1 MESWIEGIHHVTG
14 AAVDPQQDY
23 DFYTKVLGLRLVKR
37 TVNHENPVM
46 WHFFYG
52 DYEGHAGTVMTNF
65 LFKGLRVPPCK
76 RGRGTISAVAYSVP
90 GGALPYWKERLE
102 RAGVAC
108 RLEGRRFGAE
118 VLAFADPAGLSS
130 ELVES
135 DDDRRDPPALA
146 GIPDHAKVRGFHSVT
161 LVSRIPELTERFF
174 RKLLRFDVAARE
186 DGPSGRRIRLDVDGR
201 GAGAWVDLVEPSPS
215 DPWGEFGIGA
225 LHHVA
230 FTVATKER
238 MERLWQT
245 LSGDG
250 LILTDLR
257 DRKWFHSMYMTEP
270 GGINVEFSNVD
281 PGFAVDEPT
290 ERLGATLQLPK
301 QWEAQREK
309 IESGLPPLQF

>member
-1 MESWIEGIHHVTG
+1 
-14 AAVDPQQDY
+14 
-23 DFYTKVLGLRLVKR
+23 
-37 TVNHENPVM
+37 
-46 WHFFYG
+46 
-52 DYEGHAGTVMTNF
+52 MTNF

-102 RAGVAC
+102 RAGVPC
-108 RLEGRRFGAE
+108 RLEPPRFGAG
-118 VLAFADPAGLSS
+118 VLAFDDPAGLPS
-130 ELVES
+130 ELVEC

-174 RKLLRFDVAARE
+174 AKLLRFDIVGSE
-186 DGPSGRRIRLDVDGR
+186 QGPNGRRIRLDVNGR
-201 GAGAWVDLVEPSPS
+201 GAGTWVDLTPASPS

-281 PGFAVDEPT
+281 PGFAVDEPL
-290 ERLGATLQLPK
+290 ERLGETLQLPK
-301 QWEAQREK
+301 QWEAQRAK
-309 IESGLPPLQF
+309 IESGLPPLRF

>member
-14 AAVDPQQDY
+14 AAVDPQEDY
-23 DFYTKVLGLRLVKR
+23 DFYIKVLGLRLVKR

-52 DYEGHAGTVMTNF
+52 DYAGNVGTVMTNF

-76 RGRGTISAVAYSVP
+76 RGRGTISAVSYSVP
-90 GGALPYWKERLE
+90 PGSLPYWKDRLE
-102 RAGVAC
+102 RAGSAC
-108 RLEGRRFGAE
+108 RNEAPRFGAG
-118 VLAFADPAGLSS
+118 VLAFEDPSGLPS
-130 ELVES
+130 EMIECA
-135 DDDRRDPPALA
+135 DDRRDPPALS

-161 LVSRIPELTERFF
+161 LVSRIPDLTQRFF
-174 RKLLRFDVAARE
+174 QKLLRFDEVGRE
-186 DGPSGRRIRLDVDGR
+186 DGRTRLGVNGN
-201 GAGAWVDLVEPSPS
+201 GAGAWVDLIELPASQ
-215 DPWGEFGIGA
+215 PWGEFGIGA

-230 FTVATKER
+230 FTVASKER

-281 PGFAVDEPT
+281 PGFAVDEPV
-290 ERLGATLQLPK
+290 EKLGDTLQLPK
-301 QWEAQREK
+301 QWEAQRAK
-309 IESGLPPLQF
+309 IESGLPPLRF

>member
-14 AAVDPQQDY
+14 AAVDPQIDY

-52 DYEGHAGTVMTNF
+52 DYAGHAGTVMTNF
-65 LFKGLRVPPCK
+65 LFKGLRVPTCK
-76 RGRGTISAVAYSVP
+76 RGRGTISAVSYSVP
-90 GGALPYWKERLE
+90 PGALPFWKERLE
-102 RAGVAC
+102 RAGTSCELATP
-108 RLEGRRFGAE
+108 RFGAG
-118 VLAFADPAGLSS
+118 VLAFADPAGLPS
-130 ELVES
+130 EIIEC
-135 DDDRRDPPALA
+135 DDDRRDPPALE
-146 GIPDHAKVRGFHSVT
+146 GIPERAKIRGFHSVT
-161 LVSRIPELTERFF
+161 LVSRIPELTQRFF
-174 RKLLRFDVAARE
+174 RKLLRFDAVGTE
-186 DGPSGRRIRLDVDGR
+186 NGRTRLAVNGG
-201 GAGAWVDLVEPSPS
+201 GAGTWVDLVEVDPTL
-215 DPWGEFGIGA
+215 PWGEFGIGA

-281 PGFAVDEPT
+281 PGFAVDEPV
-290 ERLGATLQLPK
+290 EHLGETLQLPK
-301 QWEAQREK
+301 QWEVQRAK
-309 IESGLPPLQF
+309 IEGGLPALRF